1 MIICQY
7 LIFNHNSFVWRA
19 QNQRFSNVSA
29 AWNSLISSLFPLIC
43 NFSNVKRGINNMQP
57 TVSLWQGVRMVSHR
71 ELLSARRLPVW
82 EKIYLINDHRHNL
95 RNAMKNFLFYFLFT
109 HETLLSFQTSKSSQ
123 RFLNIFYEVWK
134 NKTDKNFRGNFKRV
148 IGFLPRCNPWNVMV
162 PSCMY
167 CFLDKITSSWCQP
180 KKVSKP
186 ENSLSVIRI
195 QKTLGNRVFVLFR
208 NLKWVSQRGIRTNT
222 SYQQL

>member
-1 MIICQY
+1 
-7 LIFNHNSFVWRA
+7 
-19 QNQRFSNVSA
+19 
-29 AWNSLISSLFPLIC
+29 
-43 NFSNVKRGINNMQP
+43 MQP

-82 EKIYLINDHRHNL
+82 EKIYLINGHRLNL
-95 RNAMKNFLFYFLFT
+95 RNAMKIFILFFDHTWNFGFYFV
-109 HETLLSFQTSKSSQ
+109 FQTSKSSERKISEHFPWGLIQ
-123 RFLNIFYEVWK
+123 TVWK
-134 NKTDKNFRGNFKRV
+134 NKTDKNFGGNFKRV
-148 IGFLPRCNPWNVMV
+148 IGFWARCNPWNVMV

-180 KKVSKP
+180 KKVRKP

-195 QKTLGNRVFVLFR
+195 RKTLGNRAFVLFR

>member
-95 RNAMKNFLFYFLFT
+95 RNAMKNFYFIFCSHMKLYFRFKLQNQVKGFWT
-109 HETLLSFQTSKSSQ
+109 FSMRSEKTKLIKISAVISKGLSDF
-123 RFLNIFYEVWK
+123 
-134 NKTDKNFRGNFKRV
+134 
-148 IGFLPRCNPWNVMV
+148 
-162 PSCMY
+162 
-167 CFLDKITSSWCQP
+167 CQG
-180 KKVSKP
+180 
-186 ENSLSVIRI
+186 VIREMSWYQVACI
-195 QKTLGNRVFVLFR
+195 VF
-208 NLKWVSQRGIRTNT
+208 
-222 SYQQL
+222 